1 MKSTNRSKMKFKKK
15 FEVKIRGI
23 EKELQENHMQTEN
36 LREKD
41 RAQQTKIERLKNQK
55 IEMKKEYENG
65 LKELERQHNERI
77 KTLGKNELKAAEK
90 DFERQKHE
98 LLEKMDRRIYEQQEN
113 IDKLSTE
120 VKCNKI
126 IIENWKRQKKKR
138 SKNWKN
144 HKQLEYLLQK
154 HKKKLESDWD
164 KLE

>member
-98 LLEKMDRRIYEQQEN
+98 LLEKMDRRIYEKQEN

-144 HKQLEYLLQK
+144 R
-154 HKKKLESDWD
+154 
-164 KLE
+164 